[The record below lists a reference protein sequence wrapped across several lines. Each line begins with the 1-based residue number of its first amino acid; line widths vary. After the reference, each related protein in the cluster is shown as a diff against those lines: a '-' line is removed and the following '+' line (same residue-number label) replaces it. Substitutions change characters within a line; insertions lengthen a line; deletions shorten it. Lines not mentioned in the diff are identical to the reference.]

1 MPLVCAFTTE
11 YLYSIFTMQVDFS
24 KLELIPNEIDLV
36 IYHGNCSDGFSSAL
50 AVYIY
55 FKPTNG
61 VNVNGNKVEYFPAS
75 FNQSPP
81 DVTGKNVLICDFSYG
96 ESILQKM
103 ISKAKTLSVIDHH
116 KTARKCLRN
125 ISCKNK
131 YFNMKHSGA
140 SLAWAFMFP
149 EQSSNLP
156 LFIRYVEDHDI
167 WLHKIENS
175 EAMAGYYYSLP
186 FEFEEYEKLLDEKHI
201 VEIMP
206 VALGMK
212 RQNDAYVKSAMSCAT
227 LKFYKIKGE
236 YYLVA
241 HVNSSVLK
249 SEIGNKLLSKFPYC
263 DLSAVYSLRDGMTT
277 FSLRSEDVKT
287 DTTLIA
293 SKFGG
298 GGHRNASGMA
308 VNYSNEIPGKL
319 IDENLTYKLLEQ
331 NSVTIRSGEL
341 FARVETN
348 FNVHQIGQYM
358 LQDVYFEERNLK
370 EIEESTVEEEKDDD
384 ELTPEEFNLK
394 YRTVKKCCAVMR
406 TKTSNPLF
414 YVDCKACV
422 VTSRSVDYLVTY
434 NIFWLDNNVSNIVRN
449 IFEKCKDFN
458 MANDCKKATFV
469 CSQYDMVVDEKLN
482 RFNYEL
488 GLLVYN
494 KN

>member
-1 MPLVCAFTTE
+1 
-11 YLYSIFTMQVDFS
+11 MQVDFS
-24 KLELIPNEIDLV
+24 KLEVIPNEIDLV

-50 AVYIY
+50 AVYTY

-61 VNVNGNKVEYFPAS
+61 VNVNGKKVEYFSAS

-103 ISKAKTLSVIDHH
+103 ISKAKTLSIIDHH
-116 KTARKCLRN
+116 KTARKCLKN

-131 YFNMKHSGA
+131 YFNMNHSGA
-140 SLAWAFMFP
+140 SLTWAFMFP
-149 EQSSNLP
+149 EQASNLP

-186 FEFEEYEKLLDEKHI
+186 FEFEEYEKLLDEKYI
-201 VEIMP
+201 AEIMP

-212 RQNDAYVKSAMSCAT
+212 KQNDVYVKSAMSCAT

-236 YYLVA
+236 YHLVA
-241 HVNSSVLK
+241 HVNSTVLK
-249 SEIGNKLLSKFPYC
+249 SEIGNNLLSKFPYC
-263 DLSAVYSLRDGMTT
+263 DLSAVYSLRDGITT

-287 DTTLIA
+287 DTTFIA

-308 VNYSNEIPGKL
+308 VNDSNEIPGKL
-319 IDENLTYKLLEQ
+319 IDENLTYKLLEL
-331 NSVTIRSGEL
+331 NSVTIKPGEL

-358 LQDVYFEERNLK
+358 LQNVYFEEREPIRKVLISNADIVTPISEPVSEPK
-370 EIEESTVEEEKDDD
+370 KIEELTGEEKYDD

-434 NIFWLDNNVSNIVRN
+434 SIFWLNNDVSNIVRN

-469 CSQYDMVVDEKLN
+469 CSQYDIVDEKLN
-482 RFNYEL
+482 KFNYEL
-488 GLLVYN
+488 GLLV
-494 KN
+494 